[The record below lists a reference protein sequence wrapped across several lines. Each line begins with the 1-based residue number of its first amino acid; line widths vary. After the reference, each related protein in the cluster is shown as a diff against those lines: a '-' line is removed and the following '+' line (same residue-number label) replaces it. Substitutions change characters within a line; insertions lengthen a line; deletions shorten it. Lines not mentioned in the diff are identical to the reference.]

1 MNRFSQLRV
10 RLHQAGY
17 KRSYAWFTEVYQD
30 LGAFIIM
37 LSRVFDTPVADVGFN
52 VVLGVVRQEECEK
65 RVCMGEAEEAKKA
78 VVYPP

>member
-1 MNRFSQLRV
+1 
-10 RLHQAGY
+10 
-17 KRSYAWFTEVYQD
+17 
-30 LGAFIIM
+30 M

-78 VVYPP
+78 VVYPPEITYAELDDLFGPPKEMSDEEVSAFYAKIV